1 MPSDSMDDIELKNIQ
16 LQFPSARSLSRD
28 DSTAHEETVETDR
41 GPIVVA
47 VQGSRNKPAILTYH
61 DLGLNCKFFFFNTFL
76 LLKFVLNNLFVCLS
90 NKLICFSFY
99 FFLFVDISSFQAFF
113 NYIDMRAL
121 LENFCV
127 YHINAPG
134 QEEGAQTL
142 PEE

>member
-1 MPSDSMDDIELKNIQ
+1 MKSCSKYDF
-16 LQFPSARSLSRD
+16 FP
-28 DSTAHEETVETDR
+28 
-41 GPIVVA
+41 
-47 VQGSRNKPAILTYH
+47 
-61 DLGLNCKFFFFNTFL
+61 
-76 LLKFVLNNLFVCLS
+76 
-90 NKLICFSFY
+90 
-99 FFLFVDISSFQAFF
+99 DISSFQAFF